1 MQREK
6 KKKLLVILAVV
17 AAIVII
23 IAGVLVFKSA
33 RQRNDG
39 QMYTYIDYFEGTTK
53 EIHYYIDDE
62 DHAYNYVGK
71 EKAYVLISPDIVE
84 RNKAGELTV
93 DRRDNTMADSTA
105 LSEPVSDKG

>member
-1 MQREK
+1 MQKET

-17 AAIVII
+17 AVIVII
-23 IAGVLVFKSA
+23 VAGVLIFKSE

-39 QMYTYIDYFEGTTK
+39 QKYTYIDYNEGTTN

-62 DHAYNYVGK
+62 GHAYNYVGK

-93 DRRDNTMADSTA
+93 DRRNNAASDSTA
-105 LSEPVSDKG
+105 PSEPVSDKG